1 MAPRKEHDFAEVLVD
16 KLFLE
21 SFANEQSP
29 YYSNGLDSSQGPAL
43 DKFRS
48 RLRWHVDNSLSRRQ
62 KQVIRHYLSGR
73 KEREI
78 ASILGITQQV
88 VNIYKHRAIRRLQKI
103 MVLNGLSGVC

>member
-1 MAPRKEHDFAEVLVD
+1 MPRRKEHDYAEILVD

-21 SFANEQSP
+21 SFANERSP
-29 YYSNGLDSSQGPAL
+29 YFSDELDGSPGPAL
-43 DKFRS
+43 DKFRN
-48 RLRWHVDNSLSRRQ
+48 RLKYHVDNSLSLRQ

-103 MVLNGLSGVC
+103 MVS